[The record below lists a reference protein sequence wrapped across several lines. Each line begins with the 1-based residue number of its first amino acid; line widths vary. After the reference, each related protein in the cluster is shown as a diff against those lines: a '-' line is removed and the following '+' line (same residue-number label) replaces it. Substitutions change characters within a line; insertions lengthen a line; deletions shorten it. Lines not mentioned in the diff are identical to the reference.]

1 MPGTHN
7 FWRPSL
13 TGYAKSSPAE
23 HRPAEK
29 SLKIVVAG
37 GFGAGKST
45 MVGAVSEIAPLSTE
59 ETITTAST
67 STDSLAG
74 VEAKTTTTVAMD
86 FGRITLPL
94 QNVQLLLF
102 GAPGQSRF
110 LYIWDDLSLGALGAV
125 VLADTRRLADSFD
138 VVAFF
143 EKRAI
148 PFVVAV
154 NEFEGAPFQ
163 YTPDEVREALELP
176 PAVPVLRCDAREKR
190 SARNVLLS
198 LVEHAADT
206 ARATSPA
213 LQEVHS

>member
-1 MPGTHN
+1 M
-7 FWRPSL
+7 